1 MMLIIAYLVL
11 KQKTLIVKDLILKKD
26 VVTLN
31 IEI

>member
-1 MMLIIAYLVL
+1 MLIIAYLVL